1 MGQERKF
8 CWSLHYNGVNS
19 YIFEIEIYK
28 LKAKDPEINVAPFC
42 LGNVSKKNVQLIIWK
57 RLDYMDM

>member
-1 MGQERKF
+1 M
-8 CWSLHYNGVNS
+8 NS